1 MDVER
6 QRAEDQNSN
15 FEAELED
22 ARLRGDVEK
31 QIAEQEELH
40 QETEQRTTEPQVE
53 QEWQI
58 AAQAKHVFEEA
69 RNVDG
74 KKR

>member
-40 QETEQRTTEPQVE
+40 QETEQRTTEPQVQ
-53 QEWQI
+53 QE
-58 AAQAKHVFEEA
+58 
-69 RNVDG
+69 
-74 KKR
+74 